1 MVSPI
6 IAAGLGKLATT
17 VGKKAAKKFVKVKDL
32 EGFVKS
38 LKKKKTKTKDDIDN
52 IKKGEDI
59 LDKKRNEEG
68 LQLFR
73 ELKKARGGSKKY
85 TRNEGQTTRERKMNM
100 YRDMIEDSKRENP
113 TTIDSEATVRMKARG
128 GKVKYNV
135 GGIVNPSY
143 GTDFDDR

>member
-85 TRNEGQTTRERKMNM
+85 TRNEGQTTQERKMNM
-100 YRDMIEDSKRENP
+100 YRNMIEENP

-128 GKVKYNV
+128 CKVKYNV
-135 GGIVNPSY
+135 GGIVNPSFSNKFR
-143 GTDFDDR
+143 G

>member
-85 TRNEGQTTRERKMNM
+85 TRNEGQTTQERKMNM
-100 YRDMIEDSKRENP
+100 YRNMIEENP

-135 GGIVNPSY
+135 GGIVNPLFSNKFR
-143 GTDFDDR
+143 G

>member
-85 TRNEGQTTRERKMNM
+85 TRNEGQTTQERKMNM
-100 YRDMIEDSKRENP
+100 YRNMIEENP

-135 GGIVNPSY
+135 GGIVNPSFSNKFR
-143 GTDFDDR
+143 G

>member
-100 YRDMIEDSKRENP
+100 YRDMIEENP

-135 GGIVNPSY
+135 GGIVNPSFSNKFR
-143 GTDFDDR
+143 G

>member
-85 TRNEGQTTRERKMNM
+85 TRNEGQTTQERKMNM
-100 YRDMIEDSKRENP
+100 YRNMIEENP

-135 GGIVNPSY
+135 GGIVNPSFSNKFK
-143 GTDFDDR
+143 G

>member
-52 IKKGEDI
+52 IKKG
-59 LDKKRNEEG
+59 KKMSEI
-68 LQLFR
+68 FR
-73 ELKKARGGSKKY
+73 EAQEEKKKPIRKPRSGGAPIINLKDITGRPDPTKKNFMSGG
-85 TRNEGQTTRERKMNM
+85 M
-100 YRDMIEDSKRENP
+100 
-113 TTIDSEATVRMKARG
+113 
-128 GKVKYNV
+128 
-135 GGIVNPSY
+135 VNPSY

>member
-6 IAAGLGKLATT
+6 IATGLGKLATT

-85 TRNEGQTTRERKMNM
+85 TRNEGQTTQERKMNM
-100 YRDMIEDSKRENP
+100 YRNMIEENP

-135 GGIVNPSY
+135 GGIVNPSFSNKFR
-143 GTDFDDR
+143 G

>member
-85 TRNEGQTTRERKMNM
+85 TRNEGQTTQERKMNM
-100 YRDMIEDSKRENP
+100 YRNMIEENP
-113 TTIDSEATVRMKARG
+113 TTIDSEATVMMKARG

-135 GGIVNPSY
+135 GGIVNPSFSNKFR
-143 GTDFDDR
+143 G

>member
-85 TRNEGQTTRERKMNM
+85 TRNEGQTTQERKMNM
-100 YRDMIEDSKRENP
+100 YRNMIEETP

-135 GGIVNPSY
+135 GGIVNPSFSNKFR
-143 GTDFDDR
+143 G

>member
-52 IKKGEDI
+52 IKKGEDM

-100 YRDMIEDSKRENP
+100 YRDMIEENP

-135 GGIVNPSY
+135 GGIVNPSFSNKFR
-143 GTDFDDR
+143 G

>member
-1 MVSPI
+1 MVRTI
-6 IAAGLGKLATT
+6 IATCLGKLATT

-85 TRNEGQTTRERKMNM
+85 TRNEGQTTQERKMNM
-100 YRDMIEDSKRENP
+100 YRNMIEENP
-113 TTIDSEATVRMKARG
+113 TTIDSEATVRMKAGG
-128 GKVKYNV
+128 GKVKSKFFT
-135 GGIVNPSY
+135 GGTANPSF

>member
-32 EGFVKS
+32 EGFVKN

-73 ELKKARGGSKKY
+73 ELKKERGGSKKY
-85 TRNEGQTTRERKMNM
+85 TRNEGQTTQERKMNM
-100 YRDMIEDSKRENP
+100 YRDMIEENP
-113 TTIDSEATVRMKARG
+113 TTIDSEATVRMKSRG

-135 GGIVNPSY
+135 GGIVNPSFSNKFR
-143 GTDFDDR
+143 G

>member
-32 EGFVKS
+32 EGFLKS
-38 LKKKKTKTKDDIDN
+38 LKKKKTKTKDYIYN

-85 TRNEGQTTRERKMNM
+85 TRNEGQTTQERKMNM
-100 YRDMIEDSKRENP
+100 YRNMIEENP

-135 GGIVNPSY
+135 GGIVNPSFSNKFR
-143 GTDFDDR
+143 G

>member
-59 LDKKRNEEG
+59 LDKKRNEEC

-85 TRNEGQTTRERKMNM
+85 TRNEGQTTQERKMNM
-100 YRDMIEDSKRENP
+100 YRNMIEENP

-135 GGIVNPSY
+135 GGIVNPSFSNKFR
-143 GTDFDDR
+143 G

>member
-85 TRNEGQTTRERKMNM
+85 TRNEGQTTQERKMNM
-100 YRDMIEDSKRENP
+100 YRNMIEENP

-135 GGIVNPSY
+135 GGIVNPS
-143 GTDFDDR
+143 FSNKFRR

>member
-59 LDKKRNEEG
+59 LDKKTKEEG

-85 TRNEGQTTRERKMNM
+85 TRNEGQTTQERKMNM
-100 YRDMIEDSKRENP
+100 YRNMIEENP

-135 GGIVNPSY
+135 GGIVNPSFSNKFR
-143 GTDFDDR
+143 G

>member
-52 IKKGEDI
+52 ITKGEDI
-59 LDKKRNEEG
+59 FYKKRNEEG

-85 TRNEGQTTRERKMNM
+85 TRNEGQTTQERKMNM
-100 YRDMIEDSKRENP
+100 YRNMIEENP

-135 GGIVNPSY
+135 GGIVNPSFSNKFR
-143 GTDFDDR
+143 G

>member
-38 LKKKKTKTKDDIDN
+38 LKKKQSKSKDDIDN

-85 TRNEGQTTRERKMNM
+85 TRNEGQTTQERKMNM
-100 YRDMIEDSKRENP
+100 YRNMIEENP

-135 GGIVNPSY
+135 GGIVNPSFSNKFR
-143 GTDFDDR
+143 G